1 MKKQFDFKSDR
12 FYNSNHLWSKQD
24 DAGIVTVGMD
34 ELGLDSLGEL
44 AYLTL
49 PSEGTPVEMGK
60 AMGSME
66 AAKMTGELV
75 APVSGIVIEKN
86 DRVLQNPLLVNEEP
100 YGNGWLV
107 KIEPTNWEEES
118 EAMVSGDKLP
128 DWVEQEIERF
138 ETQGILD

>member
-24 DAGIVTVGMD
+24 ETRQITVGMD

-49 PSEGTPVEMGK
+49 PSQGTPVEMGK

-66 AAKMTGELV
+66 AAKMTSELV

-86 DRVLQNPLLVNEEP
+86 DKVLQNPLLVNEEP

>member
-24 DAGIVTVGMD
+24 AAGIVTVGMD

-49 PSEGTPVEMGK
+49 PSERTPVEMDK

-75 APVSGIVIEKN
+75 APVSGIVIEQN
-86 DRVLQNPLLVNEEP
+86 DKVLQNPLLVNEEP

-107 KIEPTNWEEES
+107 KIEPTNWEKES
-118 EAMVSGDKLP
+118 ETMVSGDKLP
-128 DWVEQEIERF
+128 GWAEQEIERF

>member
-1 MKKQFDFKSDR
+1 MNKQFDFKLDR
-12 FYNSNHLWSKQD
+12 FYNSNHLWMKKGD
-24 DAGIVTVGMD
+24 NGHVTVGMD

-44 AYLTL
+44 VYLTL

-75 APVSGIVIEKN
+75 APVSGIVIEQN
-86 DRVLQNPLLVNEEP
+86 DKVLQNPLLVNEEP

-118 EAMVSGDKLP
+118 ETMVSGDKLP
-128 DWVEQEIERF
+128 GWAEQEIKRF

>member
-24 DAGIVTVGMD
+24 ETRQITVGMD

-49 PSEGTPVEMGK
+49 PSQGTPVEMGK

-118 EAMVSGDKLP
+118 ETMVSGDKLP
-128 DWVEQEIERF
+128 GWVEQEIERF

>member
-24 DAGIVTVGMD
+24 ETRQITVGMD

-107 KIEPTNWEEES
+107 KIEPTNWEKES
-118 EAMVSGDKLP
+118 ETMVSGDKLP
-128 DWVEQEIERF
+128 GWAEQEIERF

>member
-1 MKKQFDFKSDR
+1 MKKKFDFKPDR

-75 APVSGIVIEKN
+75 APVSGIVIEQN
-86 DRVLQNPLLVNEEP
+86 DKVLQNPLLVNEEP

-118 EAMVSGDKLP
+118 EAMVFGDNLP
-128 DWVEQEIERF
+128 GWVEQEIERF

>member
-107 KIEPTNWEEES
+107 KIEPTNWTEES
-118 EAMVSGDKLP
+118 AAMVSGDALSGWI
-128 DWVEQEIERF
+128 DAEIERF
-138 ETQGILD
+138 EIQGIIE

>member
-1 MKKQFDFKSDR
+1 VKKQFDFKSDR

-24 DAGIVTVGMD
+24 ETRQITVGMD

-49 PSEGTPVEMGK
+49 PSQGTLVEMGK

-66 AAKMTGELV
+66 AAKMTGELI

-100 YGNGWLV
+100 YGNGWLL
-107 KIEPTNWEEES
+107 KIEPTNWDEDS

-128 DWVEQEIERF
+128 GWVEQEIERF

>member
-24 DAGIVTVGMD
+24 ETRQITVGMD

-75 APVSGIVIEKN
+75 APVSGIVIEQN
-86 DRVLQNPLLVNEEP
+86 DKVLQNPLLVNEEP

-107 KIEPTNWEEES
+107 KIEPTNWEEDS

>member
-24 DAGIVTVGMD
+24 AAGIVTVGMD

-49 PSEGTPVEMGK
+49 PSERTPVEMGK

-107 KIEPTNWEEES
+107 KIEPTNWEEDS

>member
-24 DAGIVTVGMD
+24 AAGIVTVGMD

-49 PSEGTPVEMGK
+49 PSERTPVEMDK

-75 APVSGIVIEKN
+75 APVSGIVIEQN
-86 DRVLQNPLLVNEEP
+86 DKVLQNPLLVNEEP

-107 KIEPTNWEEES
+107 KIEPTNWEKES
-118 EAMVSGDKLP
+118 ETMVSGDKLP
-128 DWVEQEIERF
+128 GWAEQEIKRF

>member
-24 DAGIVTVGMD
+24 AAGIVTVGMD

-49 PSEGTPVEMGK
+49 PSERTPVEMDK

-118 EAMVSGDKLP
+118 ETMVSGDKLP

>member
-12 FYNSNHLWSKQD
+12 FYNSNHFWSKQD

-49 PSEGTPVEMGK
+49 PSERTPVEMDK

-107 KIEPTNWEEES
+107 KIEPTNCEKES
-118 EAMVSGDKLP
+118 ETMVSGDKLP
-128 DWVEQEIERF
+128 GWAEQEIERF

>member
-1 MKKQFDFKSDR
+1 MEKDESGK
-12 FYNSNHLWSKQD
+12 
-24 DAGIVTVGMD
+24 VTVGMD

-49 PSEGTPVEMGK
+49 PGAGTPVKMGK

-66 AAKMTGELV
+66 AAKMTGELY

-86 DRVLQNPLLVNEEP
+86 DAVLQNPLLVNEEP
-100 YGNGWLV
+100 YDKGWLV
-107 KIEPTNWEEES
+107 KIKPTNWEEES
-118 EAMVSGDKLP
+118 VSMVTGDKLAP
-128 DWVEQEIERF
+128 WIEAEIERF

>member
-24 DAGIVTVGMD
+24 ETRQITVGMD

-49 PSEGTPVEMGK
+49 PSQGTLVEMGK

-66 AAKMTGELV
+66 AAKMTGELI

-107 KIEPTNWEEES
+107 KIEPTNWEKES
-118 EAMVSGDKLP
+118 ETMVSGDKLP
-128 DWVEQEIERF
+128 GWAEQEIERF

>member
-24 DAGIVTVGMD
+24 AAGIVTVGMD

-49 PSEGTPVEMGK
+49 PSERTPVEMDK

-107 KIEPTNWEEES
+107 KIEPTNWEKES
-118 EAMVSGDKLP
+118 ETMVSGDKLP
-128 DWVEQEIERF
+128 GWAEQEIKRF

>member
-24 DAGIVTVGMD
+24 ETRQITVGMD

-49 PSEGTPVEMGK
+49 PSQGTPVEMGK

-66 AAKMTGELV
+66 AAKMTGELI

-107 KIEPTNWEEES
+107 KIEPTNWEEDS

>member
-24 DAGIVTVGMD
+24 ETRQITVGMD

-75 APVSGIVIEKN
+75 APVSGIVIEQN
-86 DRVLQNPLLVNEEP
+86 DKVLQNPLLVNEEP

>member
-24 DAGIVTVGMD
+24 AAGIVTVGMD

-49 PSEGTPVEMGK
+49 PSERTPVEMDK

-107 KIEPTNWEEES
+107 KIEPTNWEEDS

>member
-1 MKKQFDFKSDR
+1 MEKDESGK
-12 FYNSNHLWSKQD
+12 
-24 DAGIVTVGMD
+24 VTVGMD

-49 PSEGTPVEMGK
+49 PGAGTPVEMGK

-66 AAKMTGELV
+66 AAKMTGELY

-86 DRVLQNPLLVNEEP
+86 DAVLQNPLLVNEEP
-100 YGNGWLV
+100 YDKGWLV
-107 KIEPTNWEEES
+107 KIKPTNWEEES
-118 EAMVSGDKLP
+118 VSMVTGDKLAP
-128 DWVEQEIERF
+128 WIEAEIERF

>member
-1 MKKQFDFKSDR
+1 MKKQYDFRNDR
-12 FYNSNHLWSKQD
+12 FYNSNHLWTKQD
-24 DAGIVTVGMD
+24 DPGIVTVGMD
-34 ELGLDSLGEL
+34 EMGLDSLGEL
-44 AYLTL
+44 VYLTL
-49 PSEGTPVEMGK
+49 PLEGTLVEMGK

-66 AAKMTGELV
+66 AAKMTGELI

-118 EAMVSGDKLP
+118 EAMVFGDNLP
-128 DWVEQEIERF
+128 GWVEQEIERF